1 MSCPSLTQRISQLK
15 KERNAV
21 IVAHN
26 YQAGEVQDVADF
38 LGDSLAMSKYA
49 VNSQAQVIVVC
60 GVHFMAEST
69 SLLNP
74 DKTVLVPDLSAG
86 CSLAESINAEQLKQ
100 WKTEHPGAAVVSY
113 INTTAEVKAQ
123 SDICCTSSNAVRV
136 VESLPPDQ
144 EILFLPDMFLGNW
157 VRAQTLRDI
166 KLWNGSCHTH
176 VRIRP
181 EPILEL
187 KKLHPNAE
195 FLMHPECGCSTALM
209 HTADHILSTDGI
221 LKRARASESKEFIIG
236 TENGIL
242 HRLEKENPQKKFYPA
257 TQGATCEFMK
267 KNTLEKLLWS
277 LEDMQYPVRVPET
290 IAVKARAALER
301 MMRLS

>member
-1 MSCPSLTQRISQLK
+1 M
-15 KERNAV
+15 
-21 IVAHN
+21 
-26 YQAGEVQDVADF
+26 ADF